1 MIIEVPK
8 FSIVIAN
15 YNSDLMLEECL
26 ISVFTQT
33 FSNYEIII
41 CDGGSTDNSLDI
53 IKKYADRLS
62 WWCSEKDKGQ
72 SDAFNKGFSHA
83 SGEFLFWLNA
93 DDLLMPNAL
102 QNAAEYLE
110 SHPSCKWLTFNTLF
124 VDINRKVLFANN
136 GISWYGFLIKHL
148 GPQVDAPT
156 SIFHR
161 ELFEKSQKFDLN
173 LYYAMDIDLWMQ
185 FIKLG
190 YKYKRLRSYFYVF
203 RIHSGSKTASEGFT
217 KHTKNQEKIRQG
229 IYIREKNGFVFDD
242 RWEFVSKIIKIFT
255 CKPKSLIDS
264 YRLKG
269 RKI

>member
-1 MIIEVPK
+1 MKIEVPK

-33 FSNYEIII
+33 FSDYEIII
-41 CDGGSTDNSLDI
+41 CDGGSTDNSLNI

-124 VDINRKVLFANN
+124 HCCPVKVGKSF
-136 GISWYGFLIKHL
+136 
-148 GPQVDAPT
+148 
-156 SIFHR
+156 
-161 ELFEKSQKFDLN
+161 FET
-173 LYYAMDIDLWMQ
+173 
-185 FIKLG
+185 
-190 YKYKRLRSYFYVF
+190 VE
-203 RIHSGSKTASEGFT
+203 T
-217 KHTKNQEKIRQG
+217 
-229 IYIREKNGFVFDD
+229 
-242 RWEFVSKIIKIFT
+242 
-255 CKPKSLIDS
+255 
-264 YRLKG
+264 
-269 RKI
+269 